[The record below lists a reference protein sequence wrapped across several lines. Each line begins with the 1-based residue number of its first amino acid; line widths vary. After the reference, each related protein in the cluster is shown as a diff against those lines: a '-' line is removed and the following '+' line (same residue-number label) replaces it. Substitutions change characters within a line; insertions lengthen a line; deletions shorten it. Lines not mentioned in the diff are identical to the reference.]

1 MAEVAVTSADRREEE
16 KQMSQQQIYQPQN
29 AKQREDK
36 SNRARMLISCPDRAG
51 IVAAVSQF
59 LYEQGAN
66 IVQSDQYTMDPEGGM
81 FFMRIEF
88 DLQDLELRLASLQ
101 EDFTRVADRF
111 EMRWSIFRAARKKRV
126 AIFVSKEDHALL
138 ELLWQWQAGDLDAE
152 ISMVISNHE
161 DMRGLVES
169 FGIPYHYIPV
179 TPDTKPEAERQQRE
193 LTVGKVDLIVLARYM
208 QIIPPKFIEQ
218 FHNRIINIHHSFLP
232 AFVGGKPYQQAYD
245 RGVKLIGATA
255 HYVTEELDGGPIIE
269 QDIQRVSHRDNVN
282 ELKRIGRHIERIVLA
297 RAVKWH
303 IEDRLLVFQ
312 NKTVA
317 FV

>member
-1 MAEVAVTSADRREEE
+1 MTHSN
-16 KQMSQQQIYQPQN
+16 QPQDG
-29 AKQREDK
+29 KRLEDK
-36 SNRARMLISCPDRAG
+36 SIRARMLISCPDKAG

-88 DLQDLELRLASLQ
+88 DLQELESRLPSLQ
-101 EDFTRVADRF
+101 EDFNRISDRF
-111 EMRWSIFRAARKKRV
+111 SMRWSIFRAARRKRI
-126 AIFVSKEDHALL
+126 AIFVSKEDHCLV

-152 ISMVISNHE
+152 ISMVISNHN

-169 FGIPYHYIPV
+169 FGIPYHHIPV
-179 TPDTKPEAERQQRE
+179 TAETKAEAEQKQRE
-193 LTVGKVDLIVLARYM
+193 LTSGKIDLIVLARYM
-208 QIIPPKFIEQ
+208 QIVSPKFIEQ
-218 FHNRIINIHHSFLP
+218 YHNRIINIHHSFLP
-232 AFVGGKPYQQAYD
+232 AFVGGKPYQQAYN

-269 QDIQRVSHRDNVN
+269 QDVQRVSHRDNVN
-282 ELKRIGRHIERIVLA
+282 ELKRMGRHIERIVLA

-303 IEDRLLVFQ
+303 VEDRLLVYQ

>member
-1 MAEVAVTSADRREEE
+1 
-16 KQMSQQQIYQPQN
+16 MSLNVYKAQE
-29 AKQREDK
+29 ALRKEDK
-36 SNRARMLISCPDRAG
+36 KNRARMLISCPDRPG

-66 IVQSDQYTMDPEGGM
+66 IVQSDQYTMNPEGGM

-88 DLQDLELRLASLQ
+88 DLNDLEQKLPSLQ

-111 EMRWSIFRAARKKRV
+111 DMRWSVYRASRRKRIAV
-126 AIFVSKEDHALL
+126 MVSKEDHCLL
-138 ELLWQWQAGDLDAE
+138 ELLWQWQAGDLDAD
-152 ISMVISNHE
+152 ISMVISNH
-161 DMRGLVES
+161 DIMRGLVES
-169 FGIPYHYIPV
+169 YGIPYHHIPV
-179 TPDTKPEAERQQRE
+179 TPETKEEAERKQLE
-193 LTVGKVDLIVLARYM
+193 LTAAGKIDLVVLARYM
-208 QIIPPKFIEQ
+208 QIVTPKFIEH
-218 FHNRIINIHHSFLP
+218 FPNRIINIHHSFLP
-232 AFVGGKPYQQAYD
+232 AFVGGKPYHQAYE

-255 HYVTEELDGGPIIE
+255 HYVTAELDAGPIIE
-269 QDIQRVSHRDNVN
+269 QDVQRVSHRNDVD

-303 IEDRLLVFQ
+303 TEDRLVVYQ